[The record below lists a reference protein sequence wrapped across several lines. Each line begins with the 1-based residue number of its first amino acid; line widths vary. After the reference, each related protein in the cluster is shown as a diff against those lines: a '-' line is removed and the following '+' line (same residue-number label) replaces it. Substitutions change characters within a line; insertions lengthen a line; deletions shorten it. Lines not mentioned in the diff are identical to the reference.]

1 MRPWGSSI
9 CRFFRFCTILFHFC
23 YFQFKALRLFV
34 LRLRSQTNAS
44 TSSILSEKSPA
55 WLTILTQIVCL
66 ESGSYPLNK
75 HSNQMPITSRFLLPV
90 LHFRCYTAFI
100 LHSIWTHSVWILL
113 KKSQQN
119 HDFNAREKE
128 GFLLGNM
135 DTMMLSNS
143 WKIRDTS
150 TINGWMR
157 YFWRI
162 FKHCAKCAIT
172 DKKYVFWL
180 VSHLQMMCFW
190 CSSIR
195 GKSTTC
201 CTCIF

>member
-1 MRPWGSSI
+1 MPYPTNRHLNWFELAEFFANYCRVASGVSSRLENEPTRPRRRKKNFMRPWGSSI

-90 LHFRCYTAFI
+90 LHFRCCTAFI
-100 LHSIWTHSVWILL
+100 LHSI
-113 KKSQQN
+113 
-119 HDFNAREKE
+119 
-128 GFLLGNM
+128 
-135 DTMMLSNS
+135 
-143 WKIRDTS
+143 
-150 TINGWMR
+150 
-157 YFWRI
+157 
-162 FKHCAKCAIT
+162 
-172 DKKYVFWL
+172 
-180 VSHLQMMCFW
+180 
-190 CSSIR
+190 
-195 GKSTTC
+195 
-201 CTCIF
+201 

>member
-90 LHFRCYTAFI
+90 LHFRCCTAFI
-100 LHSIWTHSVWILL
+100 LHRVYELTVFEYYSKSLSKTMILMPEKKRDFCLETWT
-113 KKSQQN
+113 Q
-119 HDFNAREKE
+119 
-128 GFLLGNM
+128 
-135 DTMMLSNS
+135 
-143 WKIRDTS
+143 
-150 TINGWMR
+150 
-157 YFWRI
+157 
-162 FKHCAKCAIT
+162 
-172 DKKYVFWL
+172 
-180 VSHLQMMCFW
+180 
-190 CSSIR
+190 
-195 GKSTTC
+195 
-201 CTCIF
+201 